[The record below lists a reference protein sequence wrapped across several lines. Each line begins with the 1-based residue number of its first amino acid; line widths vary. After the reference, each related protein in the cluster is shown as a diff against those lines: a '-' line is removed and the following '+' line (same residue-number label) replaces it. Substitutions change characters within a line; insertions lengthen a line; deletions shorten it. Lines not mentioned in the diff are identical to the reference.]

1 MANFPENELST
12 NNEESVFLNFKE
24 NGDYRI
30 RVVGIKDNPKE
41 FIEGWIGWRDKK
53 PKRFP
58 YNIECPNELIEYDE
72 DRKPLYFW
80 EFVIIYI
87 GFKKPN
93 ENSMTVI
100 NKPKILRINQ
110 ITIRE
115 KFLELENDSDWG
127 DARGYD
133 IVITR
138 SKPSEYV
145 KYSVSQKPKEPLN
158 PELIKK
164 VEDMNFDLRK
174 LFSSEEYPH
183 GNPKPFSDVETK
195 KDDDIPF

>member
-58 YNIECPNELIEYDE
+58 YNDPCPNELIEYD
-72 DRKPLYFW
+72 DNRKPSYFW
-80 EFVIIYI
+80 EFV
-87 GFKKPN
+87 
-93 ENSMTVI
+93 VI
-100 NKPKILRINQ
+100 HDNRPKILRISQ